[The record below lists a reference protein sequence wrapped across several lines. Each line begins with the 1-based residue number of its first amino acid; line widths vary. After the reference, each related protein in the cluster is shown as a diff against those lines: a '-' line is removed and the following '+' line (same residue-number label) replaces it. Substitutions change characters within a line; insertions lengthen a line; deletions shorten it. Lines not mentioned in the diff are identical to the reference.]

1 MAKPEL
7 LFVKY
12 DARTALESHERRL
25 LEAIDTYS
33 PDAILTANVDEL
45 CDYFEQEYRVAVPL
59 LREND
64 IEVSQ
69 LDQQFDARRDPN
81 RVVFDESRPVWI
93 SGTLFT
99 FHVPYQGQRE
109 LFDLRASTFTM
120 NPPRAVVTPTEVEF
134 PYETTDTTD
143 KAAMKAEFERE
154 LAKVREHLSW
164 LARDFAPFNEALR
177 ERART
182 RIEQRRA
189 KLVSDRGAVGSLG
202 FKVRERADAPR
213 TYSVPARRREAT
225 MLRPPRGRR
234 APLEPTLDDKVYERI
249 LEICAS
255 MAVVL
260 EQSPSAFGHMREE
273 DIRNHFLVQLNGQ
286 FEGTATGE
294 TFSAAGK
301 TDILVKV
308 EGKNVFIAECK
319 FWDGPKSATAALDQL
334 LSYATWRDTKLAL
347 FVFSRSRDF
356 TDMLRRL
363 DSAITTHPSVK
374 RRLEYGQ
381 EAAFRYLLAR
391 PDDPERELTL
401 TVRAFAVPTTKGS
414 RGSAAKA

>member
-12 DARTALESHERRL
+12 DARETLGAHERKL
-25 LEAIDTYS
+25 VDAIDSYD
-33 PDAILTANVDEL
+33 PDAILTANIDEL
-45 CDYFEQEYRVAVPL
+45 CNYFEQEYRIEVPM
-59 LREND
+59 LRDE

-69 LDQQFDARRDPN
+69 QDQQFDARRDPN
-81 RVVFDESRPVWI
+81 RVVFDASRPVWI
-93 SGTLFT
+93 PGTLFT
-99 FHVPYQGQRE
+99 FHIPYHGQHE
-109 LFDLRASTFTM
+109 LFYFRASTFTM
-120 NPPRAVVTPTEVEF
+120 NPPRAVVTPTELEF

-164 LARDFAPFNEALR
+164 LARDFAPFNEGLR

-182 RIEQRRA
+182 QIEQRRA
-189 KLVSDRGAVGSLG
+189 KLVADRGAVGSLG

-225 MLRPPRGRR
+225 VLQPPRATG
-234 APLEPTLDDKVYERI
+234 APPEPALDDKVYERI
-249 LEICAS
+249 IEICGS

-260 EQSPSAFGHMREE
+260 EQSPSTFAHMREE

-308 EGKNVFIAECK
+308 DGKSIFIAECK
-319 FWDGPKSATAALDQL
+319 FWDGAKSATEALDQL
-334 LSYATWRDTKLAL
+334 LSYATWRDTKIAL
-347 FVFSRSRDF
+347 FVFSRGRGF
-356 TDMLRRL
+356 TDVLRKL
-363 DSAITTHPSVK
+363 NAAVTAHPSAK
-374 RRLEYGQ
+374 RKLEYER
-381 EAAFRYLLAR
+381 EATFRYILAR
-391 PDDPERELTL
+391 ADDPERELTL
-401 TVRAFAVPTTKGS
+401 TVRAFVIPVTKG
-414 RGSAAKA
+414 AAAQAAPA